1 MDIGAMRAYVRAECA
16 REQNVFGPSFYEEHL
31 AVVAEYGTRLAER
44 LGADREIV
52 ETAAWLHDIA
62 AVRDRAAL
70 PRHAAL
76 GAAMAGELLCPHGY
90 TAAEAGRIAAC
101 IASHSTPLAI
111 GEGTTEE
118 VCVSNADAIAQIV
131 RPVYWLYMVYGVR
144 RLGYEEGRRWLLER
158 VEGNWRGL
166 VGNGF
171 WVLSWIGE
179 RDSKGRQ
186 PRENPGARLQTP
198 EVVPSIVVRHSNLRP
213 SLIPEPPQ
221 SHADTL
227 HPLTVGAPHPSCE
240 LPQWRQL
247 RTQPDLCRC
256 RGYHECPRSRVVPSQ
271 LKML

>member
-1 MDIGAMRAYVRAECA
+1 MNIGAMRAYVRAECA
-16 REQNVFGPSFYEEHL
+16 REQNVFGSSFYEEHL

-111 GEGTTEE
+111 GEGTAEE

-144 RLGYEEGRRWLLER
+144 RLGFEEGRRWLLER
-158 VEGNWRGL
+158 VESNWRGL
-166 VGNGF
+166 VEPAKELAREGY
-171 WVLSWIGE
+171 E
-179 RDSKGRQ
+179 RARDLLREGAGRSAI
-186 PRENPGARLQTP
+186 E
-198 EVVPSIVVRHSNLRP
+198 
-213 SLIPEPPQ
+213 
-221 SHADTL
+221 
-227 HPLTVGAPHPSCE
+227 
-240 LPQWRQL
+240 
-247 RTQPDLCRC
+247 
-256 RGYHECPRSRVVPSQ
+256 
-271 LKML
+271 